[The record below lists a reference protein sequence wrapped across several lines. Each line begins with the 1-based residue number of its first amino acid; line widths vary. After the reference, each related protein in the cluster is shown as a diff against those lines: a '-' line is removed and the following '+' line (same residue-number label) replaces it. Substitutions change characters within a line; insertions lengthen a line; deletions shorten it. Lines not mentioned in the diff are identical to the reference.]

1 MINGKKI
8 IALIPARGGSKR
20 LPRKNVL
27 PLNGKPLIG
36 WTIDAAKGSN
46 YVDEIFVSTDNVE
59 IADIASKYGA
69 NVPGLRPAHLAS
81 DTATTESV
89 LLHTLE
95 SFGSDADI
103 LILLQPTSPLRT
115 ARHVDE
121 ALEMFVKKSAH
132 SVVSVTPCEH
142 SPMWANTLPEDFS
155 MGDFIQPDALNR
167 SQDLERFYRLN
178 GAMYVFETKAL
189 LKEKKIT
196 YTDRSFAYVMENKFS
211 FDIDTEFDF
220 DLAEFFMEKN
230 SVGL

>member
-46 YVDEIFVSTDNVE
+46 YVDEVFVSTDDVE

-69 NVPGLRPAHLAS
+69 NVPGLRPAHLPS
-81 DTATTESV
+81 ETATTESV

-95 SFGSDADI
+95 RVGSDADI

-121 ALEMFVKKSAH
+121 A
-132 SVVSVTPCEH
+132 
-142 SPMWANTLPEDFS
+142 
-155 MGDFIQPDALNR
+155 
-167 SQDLERFYRLN
+167 
-178 GAMYVFETKAL
+178 
-189 LKEKKIT
+189 
-196 YTDRSFAYVMENKFS
+196 
-211 FDIDTEFDF
+211 
-220 DLAEFFMEKN
+220 
-230 SVGL
+230 